1 MAQKQIT
8 KGLCNCNFLL
18 APSLK
23 KHAGM
28 AEWVSH
34 AISASNYICTA
45 SLASQACIV
54 NCYVDDLRVTM
65 HSKSLHI
72 SRPF

>member
-34 AISASNYICTA
+34 AISASNYICAA
-45 SLASQACIV
+45 SLASQA
-54 NCYVDDLRVTM
+54 NAL
-65 HSKSLHI
+65 
-72 SRPF
+72 